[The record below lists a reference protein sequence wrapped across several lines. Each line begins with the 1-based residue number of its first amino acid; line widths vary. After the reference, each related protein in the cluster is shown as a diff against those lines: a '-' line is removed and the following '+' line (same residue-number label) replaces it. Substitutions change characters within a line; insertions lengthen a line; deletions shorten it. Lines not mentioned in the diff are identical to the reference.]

1 MLENITQ
8 IWVQISESSFT
19 NLTYQKEARVEVII
33 QWLTE
38 RHKWMETVFSD
49 KKRFSLDSPDS
60 WCTYATVNE
69 INIRQIRQCGGACV
83 LVWAM
88 VMPNGLISHKIIRKN
103 HKFIWLFMSF
113 ERTSHSNH

>member
-60 WCTYATVNE
+60 WCTNSPMCRWMCFSMGNGYA
-69 INIRQIRQCGGACV
+69 
-83 LVWAM
+83 
-88 VMPNGLISHKIIRKN
+88 K
-103 HKFIWLFMSF
+103 WLNKSQDYQKKP
-113 ERTSHSNH
+113 